1 VTPSRRTRNDQ
12 RHIIK
17 TARALILFSMIFS
30 RLTLRFIRNYGRVTA
45 RTLPVK
51 VPPVYVPVYF
61 SAMRRRPADAPRKFT
76 VKVPD
81 APAAIVPTL
90 CGNGDPEAEPSVAV
104 TKVTLD
110 AGCCR
115 CS

>member
-1 VTPSRRTRNDQ
+1 
-12 RHIIK
+12 
-17 TARALILFSMIFS
+17 
-30 RLTLRFIRNYGRVTA
+30 LRFIRNYGRVTA

-61 SAMRRRPADAPRKFT
+61 SATAAPSAPTLPGKFT

-110 AGCCR
+110 AGLLPMFLMVMIT
-115 CS
+115 